1 MPIYII
7 LVTRVIRDHLHSV
20 IELALDRTEVC
31 KAFEDHFY
39 NNNACQD
46 HRISFYTCIVYM
58 ATPHNLTK
66 HTVVLRTPSL
76 LLLLLLQCEYSASGY
91 SASGSRTKVYFE
103 ELLGYFQAHQS
114 VVAAVGSSLASPT
127 ANLAG
132 TYPSGLE
139 TIRGSFCQN
148 TSSG

>member
-1 MPIYII
+1 MYSIHGNTTQFDKAHCCPTDAIFVIVVVAAVRVATV
-7 LVTRVIRDHLHSV
+7 LV
-20 IELALDRTEVC
+20 
-31 KAFEDHFY
+31 
-39 NNNACQD
+39 
-46 HRISFYTCIVYM
+46 
-58 ATPHNLTK
+58 AT
-66 HTVVLRTPSL
+66 S
-76 LLLLLLQCEYSASGY
+76 SAS
-91 SASGSRTKVYFE
+91 ASRTKVYFE

>member
-1 MPIYII
+1 MYSIHGNTTQFDKAHCCPTDAIFVIVVVAAVATV
-7 LVTRVIRDHLHSV
+7 LV
-20 IELALDRTEVC
+20 
-31 KAFEDHFY
+31 
-39 NNNACQD
+39 
-46 HRISFYTCIVYM
+46 
-58 ATPHNLTK
+58 AT
-66 HTVVLRTPSL
+66 S
-76 LLLLLLQCEYSASGY
+76 SAS
-91 SASGSRTKVYFE
+91 ASRTKVYFE

>member
-1 MPIYII
+1 MYSIHGNTTQFDKAHCCPTDAIFVIVVAAAAVRVATV
-7 LVTRVIRDHLHSV
+7 LVAAVLV
-20 IELALDRTEVC
+20 
-31 KAFEDHFY
+31 
-39 NNNACQD
+39 
-46 HRISFYTCIVYM
+46 
-58 ATPHNLTK
+58 AT
-66 HTVVLRTPSL
+66 S
-76 LLLLLLQCEYSASGY
+76 SAS
-91 SASGSRTKVYFE
+91 ASRTKVYFE